1 MRETPVY
8 AIVLARADGRFG
20 PQLRRTQTDCA
31 ETAALAAKGLPLPP
45 PPPGVTR
52 PFCGT
57 RSGNGTL
64 NASGIQMADFARN
77 LSGYTG
83 RFVIDK
89 TGLTGRFD
97 MDLKFTPDQLQPA
110 AGNDGAN
117 DFPSLFAAIQEQLGL
132 KLEAQRAPVDTLVID
147 SAQRAEDN

>member
-1 MRETPVY
+1 
-8 AIVLARADGRFG
+8 
-20 PQLRRTQTDCA
+20 
-31 ETAALAAKGLPLPP
+31 
-45 PPPGVTR
+45 
-52 PFCGT
+52 
-57 RSGNGTL
+57 
-64 NASGIQMADFARN
+64 MADFARN